1 MRAIAVAGR
10 IPAPAFLPWSRVK
23 GISVSEQEPH
33 FRRIRSFV
41 LREGRLTKG
50 QQGALDR
57 NLPAWGLSASEP
69 IRDYADIF
77 GRTAPTVLEIGFGMG
92 QSLVAQASARPDWN
106 FIGIEVHR
114 PGVGACLLSAENAGV
129 DNLRVYNH
137 DAVEVLDKCIP
148 DASLDRIQVFFP
160 DPWPKKRHHKR
171 RLIQPAFTRELAARL
186 KPGGILHLATDWENY
201 AGQMLD
207 VLRGIELLENT
218 SPGGDFVA
226 RPELRPKTKFE
237 IRGEN
242 LGHGVWDLV
251 FRKSDAP

>member
-1 MRAIAVAGR
+1 MLVE
-10 IPAPAFLPWSRVK
+10 SRPRHFRHCSQDK
-23 GISVSEQEPH
+23 GTRVSEQEPH

-50 QQGALDR
+50 QQGALER
-57 NLPAWGLSASEP
+57 NFPTLGLSPQKPVS
-69 IRDYADIF
+69 DFADIF

-92 QSLVAQASARPDWN
+92 QSLVTQASARPDWN

-114 PGVGACLLSAENAGV
+114 PGVGACLLSAENAGIG
-129 DNLRVYNH
+129 NLRVYNF
-137 DAVEVLDKCIP
+137 DAVEVLDKCIA

-171 RLIQPAFTRELAARL
+171 RLIQPEFTRQLAAKL

-207 VLRGIELLENT
+207 VLQGIDFLENT
-218 SPGGDFVA
+218 SPTNDFVP

-237 IRGEN
+237 IRGEK

-251 FRKSDAP
+251 FRRAGKS